1 MTEEESIL
9 KTITPQ
15 LKSAVQWSN
24 SAIANKQE
32 TALKFYKREPIPGDE
47 NPKVKNKSK
56 YVDAHIQ
63 QSIDWLTAQ
72 LLRIFD
78 TPENVVE
85 FTGFGDEDEAIARQQ
100 TRIVNWVMKTVNRH
114 EVYMTQWIQTGYL
127 TGLGIL
133 TVEFDV
139 NTEETLPRLLKNV
152 PNEML
157 VVLNQQEEAGQII
170 IEEVGKPQTQPGPMG
185 FVETRDVKIRKI
197 KRKPCFNILPVAPE
211 DFLVSKEAS
220 FDPETGGIAAR
231 IQGHRKLIS
240 KSELLEMGFE
250 ADKVNALPA
259 ASDKTDGIALERSK
273 DLAGER
279 GVGPDDVEIFQVYTK
294 AKLGKDKKARHYRLT
309 IGGDIESR
317 PVLLDY
323 TEVSKFYPY
332 AAFTPH
338 QLSNTLFGL
347 GEVDRLHDEHIYL
360 TRTARAQLNNLQDI
374 VNPTRLVK
382 TGGVDLDDL
391 MNPHPDAIVRV
402 DELDAI
408 TYVTPPYIGQQAMQV
423 ADSIAKSVEMTTG
436 VGPSMM
442 AVDASDLQ
450 RTSATAANIR
460 SNSQQTLIEGTAR
473 WFAGTGYSYL
483 VKIIVDLLVSKPDE
497 AQELIAR
504 LTNGENIPLDQF
516 DPEFDLDTSIGF
528 GVMSRDQSAA
538 QLTNFLAL
546 QQQAGPVIAG
556 PQQQYATLAKFAETS
571 GLKNI
576 GMFLNDP
583 STTPPAPPAPP
594 PLTEAD
600 ALRLQAELNAQSD
613 ELKRQFEMQKFVAEM
628 DLKRDQMAQEF
639 ALKQAEIEAK
649 YAAHVEVERLKLE
662 QNMVRDPI
670 TGHSAAAV
678 APAPVNPM
686 VNPQ

>member
-9 KTITPQ
+9 KTIAPQ
-15 LKSAVQWSN
+15 LKSAVTWSN
-24 SAIANKQE
+24 SHIANKQE
-32 TALKFYKREPIPGDE
+32 TALKFYKREPLPGDDH
-47 NPKVKNKSK
+47 PKVKSKSK

-85 FTGFGDEDEAIARQQ
+85 FTGFGAEDEAIARQQ

-139 NTEETLPRLLKNV
+139 NTEESLPRLLKNV

-170 IEEVGKPQTQPGPMG
+170 IEEVGKPQRQPGPMG
-185 FVETRDVKIRKI
+185 IAETRDVKIRTI

-231 IQGHRKLIS
+231 IQGHRKLVS
-240 KSELLEMGFE
+240 KPELLEMGFDAE
-250 ADKVNALPA
+250 KVNALPA
-259 ASDKTDGIALERSK
+259 ASDKTDGIALERAK

-309 IGGDIESR
+309 IGGDIENR

-323 TEVSKFYPY
+323 AEVSKFYPY

-360 TRTARAQLNNLQDI
+360 TRTTRAQLNNLQDI
-374 VNPTRLVK
+374 VNPTRLV
-382 TGGVDLDDL
+382 TDGVQIEDL

-402 DELDAI
+402 DQLDAI
-408 TYVTPPYIGQQAMQV
+408 TFVTPPYIAQQAMQV
-423 ADSIAKSVEMTTG
+423 ADNIAKSVEMTTG

-442 AVDASDLQ
+442 ALDMSDMQ

-460 SNSQQTLIEGTAR
+460 NNAQQLLIEGTAR

-483 VKIIVDLLVSKPDE
+483 VKIVVDLLISKPDE
-497 AQELIAR
+497 AQELIVR
-504 LTNGENIPLDQF
+504 LTNGGHVPLDQF
-516 DPEFDLDTSIGF
+516 DPEFDMKTSVAF
-528 GVMSRDQSAA
+528 GVMSRDQNAA
-538 QLTNFLAL
+538 QLTNILNNQMQLKGTGSAL
-546 QQQAGPVIAG
+546 VSDQNL
-556 PQQQYATLAKFAETS
+556 YATSAKLAETA
-571 GLKNI
+571 GLNPAQ
-576 GMFLNDP
+576 FFTDP
-583 STTPPAPPAPP
+583 STLPPAPP
-594 PLTEAD
+594 PPPPVDPNAGLIEMEKVKAQLRAESD
-600 ALRLQAELNAQSD
+600 AERRRYEMEKFLAELDRKRDEMTQKFELKLAELEARYGAQVNAQ
-613 ELKRQFEMQKFVAEM
+613 QVN
-628 DLKRDQMAQEF
+628 
-639 ALKQAEIEAK
+639 AEIS
-649 YAAHVEVERLKLE
+649 
-662 QNMVRDPI
+662 MPRDPM
-670 TGHSAAAV
+670 G
-678 APAPVNPM
+678 NF
-686 VNPQ
+686 Q